1 MEVYTKNLPIQIV
14 YKILSYVHNPQP
26 TELLKDIIN
35 YYNTTNLI
43 LYYYE
48 IKYLMFNRLEDPF
61 DWLNNDI
68 IFFMNSYKPTMW
80 GYVPNFYKI
89 ILRNPFIHPGFRK
102 KYFFNP
108 LQNNTTMINNS
119 DYTYKAFLYIH
130 RLEKESSRKGFNI
143 LWGLLNS
150 REREI
155 FIRNTITEINYL
167 YDID

>member
-1 MEVYTKNLPIQIV
+1 MDIYAKKLPIQLV

-26 TELLKDIIN
+26 SELLKDIKN
-35 YYNTTNLI
+35 YYTTTNII

-48 IKYLMFNRLEDPF
+48 IKYMMLNQLEDPM
-61 DWLNNDI
+61 DWLNNDVI
-68 IFFMNSYKPTMW
+68 SFMNSYKPTMW

-89 ILRNPFIHPGFRK
+89 LLRNPFINPLMRRK
-102 KYFFNP
+102 FYFYP
-108 LQNNTTMINNS
+108 LQNNTNIDNS

-130 RLEKESSRKGFNI
+130 RLEKESSIRGFNI

-155 FIRNTITEINYL
+155 FIRNTITDINYL
-167 YDID
+167 YDLD